1 MDWNFWNFSLYYEIQ
16 LKLHKM
22 YFNYYFLNKIDQVRY
37 FYLKVLIISTAKSV
51 KITQFKSALQFL
63 T

>member
-1 MDWNFWNFSLYYEIQ
+1 
-16 LKLHKM
+16 M